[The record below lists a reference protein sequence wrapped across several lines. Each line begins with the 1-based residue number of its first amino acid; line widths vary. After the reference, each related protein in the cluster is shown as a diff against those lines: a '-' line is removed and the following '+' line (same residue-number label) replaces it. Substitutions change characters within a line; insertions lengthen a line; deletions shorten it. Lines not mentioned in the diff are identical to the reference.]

1 VDKNWQTE
9 YGPAAPDFARYGD
22 AKAAELTK
30 WLFADPIGNPL
41 THGQPDQWYKTGAI
55 LSVKRRLFFD
65 NLATGAN
72 STLRFNPGGG
82 KNCILTDRRAC
93 AIRTAPAAQVD
104 LGLINCN
111 ITREDQL
118 IVIEDV
124 PMFLNFGSGAW
135 PDVDFV
141 PEPFR
146 GNLAYNVEAT
156 NNSGL
161 TLDIYM
167 EWSVLQLDL
176 GR

>member
-1 VDKNWQTE
+1 VDKNWQTK
-9 YGPAAPDFARYGD
+9 YGPCAPEFARYGD
-22 AKAAELTK
+22 AEGAKLTR
-30 WLFADPIGNPL
+30 WLYADPVGNPR
-41 THGQPDQWYKTGAI
+41 THNKPDEWYNTAAI
-55 LSVKRRLFFD
+55 ISVKRRLFYD

-72 STLRFNPGGG
+72 SILRFNPGGG
-82 KNCILTDRRAC
+82 KNCILMDRRAT

-104 LGLINCN
+104 LALVNCN
-111 ITREDQL
+111 IIREDQL
-118 IVIEDV
+118 IVIEDT

-141 PEPFR
+141 PETFL
-146 GNLAYNVEAT
+146 GNLAYNVQAT

-167 EWSVLQLDL
+167 EWSVLMLDL